1 MIVLLN
7 DGTTGK
13 VDQAQVGDF
22 VTVSLHDENGIPIQV
37 LGVVTEILED

>member
-13 VDQAQVGDF
+13 VDQTKVGDF
-22 VTVSLHDENGIPIQV
+22 VTVSLHDENGVPIQV
-37 LGVVTEILED
+37 PGVVAEILED